1 MAEMIKDPV
10 GRRARLEAV
19 VIFLAAL
26 VIETSLVVGLAR
38 RAPDGFQSAGILVLA
53 GGIALGWHTLAAR
66 RKSLELRLDGSES
79 SMRLMRKEL
88 DTVLAINI
96 HLADARDE
104 QDLMRSVISA
114 FSELTGASGGSYVP
128 LDELGQP
135 LAIVRL
141 GQVPEDELRAWAE
154 RLSSIE
160 IHDACLNCVVRKAE
174 HSIDCPV
181 EASEIFG
188 DVDTFCLPVRRG
200 DRMLGMLNLFLLPGT
215 LIPDELA
222 HFFEGLLNEIALG
235 VETLRLRA
243 QELATLQQIQLV
255 RSPRE
260 DTETLLKNLLGNARQ
275 ALEADFGMIFLAAG
289 DKQPQQIIV
298 GTEDA
303 AIPLDSAEI
312 HRLIK
317 DSLRSGENVSMVG
330 GPGGPRLPAGVGAVL
345 VAPLQVNHEPA
356 LGAIV
361 LANSEPHPFFPRQV
375 NVLKTVALEVALL
388 VERERFILDLEYR
401 SIIDERS
408 RLAREIHDGLAQTL
422 AFLKMQAS
430 QMQNAMARGD
440 EEKVRELMTTSY
452 QALSEA
458 YLDTRQ
464 AIDNLRIAP
473 REGLA
478 DWLGQVIRNFEDAS
492 GIKAELSM
500 LSPDIALPDEI
511 QAQLIR
517 VIQEALS
524 NIRKHARAKN
534 VRVTVMKYT
543 DDLIVEI
550 QDDGQGFSS
559 EDVPHISQY
568 GLRGMRERAEMIG
581 ADFQIISSPEQGTTV
596 RLRLP
601 YHMEETPV

>member
-1 MAEMIKDPV
+1 
-10 GRRARLEAV
+10 
-19 VIFLAAL
+19 
-26 VIETSLVVGLAR
+26 
-38 RAPDGFQSAGILVLA
+38 
-53 GGIALGWHTLAAR
+53 
-66 RKSLELRLDGSES
+66 
-79 SMRLMRKEL
+79 
-88 DTVLAINI
+88 
-96 HLADARDE
+96 
-104 QDLMRSVISA
+104 
-114 FSELTGASGGSYVP
+114 
-128 LDELGQP
+128 
-135 LAIVRL
+135 
-141 GQVPEDELRAWAE
+141 
-154 RLSSIE
+154 
-160 IHDACLNCVVRKAE
+160 
-174 HSIDCPV
+174 
-181 EASEIFG
+181 
-188 DVDTFCLPVRRG
+188 
-200 DRMLGMLNLFLLPGT
+200 
-215 LIPDELA
+215 
-222 HFFEGLLNEIALG
+222 
-235 VETLRLRA
+235 
-243 QELATLQQIQLV
+243 
-255 RSPRE
+255 
-260 DTETLLKNLLGNARQ
+260 
-275 ALEADFGMIFLAAG
+275 
-289 DKQPQQIIV
+289 
-298 GTEDA
+298 
-303 AIPLDSAEI
+303 
-312 HRLIK
+312 
-317 DSLRSGENVSMVG
+317 
-330 GPGGPRLPAGVGAVL
+330 
-345 VAPLQVNHEPA
+345 
-356 LGAIV
+356 
-361 LANSEPHPFFPRQV
+361 
-375 NVLKTVALEVALL
+375 
-388 VERERFILDLEYR
+388 
-401 SIIDERS
+401 
-408 RLAREIHDGLAQTL
+408 
-422 AFLKMQAS
+422 MQAS